1 MIQIITDSASDITN
15 AEAKNLGVYIVP
27 INIEFQDGNCPQET
41 LEDFELFY
49 QKLSVSDELPTTS
62 QPSPDLYLKYFKEAK
77 SNNDDVLVI
86 TLSSGLSGILSA
98 VNIAKELCD
107 YDRIFVLDSHQAI
120 GGQRILTEQAIKFRK
135 LGYKV
140 EDIISELEV
149 LRDRI
154 TVNGM
159 IDTLTYLRKGG
170 RIPPSLAAVG
180 NTLRIKPIIVLEDKI
195 IKMMG
200 KAMGRE
206 AGKKLVYKR
215 FESHLPDENY
225 PFYFVYSSNRD
236 LGIQFMKETME
247 LYPFLEKF
255 NPKLLPVNGVIG
267 THLGTNGIGFAYVM
281 KTED

>member
-1 MIQIITDSASDITN
+1 MIQIITDSASDITI
-15 AEAKNLGVYIVP
+15 AEANELGIHIVP
-27 INIEFQDGNCPQET
+27 INIEFPDGTCPQET

-49 QKLSVSDELPTTS
+49 TRLTDCDELPTTS
-62 QPSPDLYLKYFKEAK
+62 QPSPDVYLKIFEEAK
-77 SNNDDVLVI
+77 SNNDDVLVL

-107 YDRIFVLDSHQAI
+107 YERIFVLDSHQAI
-120 GGQRILTEQAIKFRK
+120 GGQRILTEQAIKLRN
-135 LGYKV
+135 LGYDV
-140 EDIISELEV
+140 EAIIPELEQ

-180 NTLRIKPIIVLEDKI
+180 NTLRIKPIIILEEKV

-215 FESHLPDENY
+215 FEAHLPDENY
-225 PFYFVYSSNRD
+225 PFYFLYTSNRE
-236 LGIQFMKETME
+236 LGIQFMDETIE
-247 LYPFLEKF
+247 LYPFLEKL
-255 NPKLLPVNGVIG
+255 NPRLVPVNGVIG
-267 THLGTNGIGFAYVM
+267 THIGTNGVGFAYVM
-281 KTED
+281 K

>member
-1 MIQIITDSASDITN
+1 MIQIITDSASDITI
-15 AEAKNLGVYIVP
+15 AEANELGVHIVP
-27 INIEFQDGNCPQET
+27 INIEFPDGTCPQET

-49 QKLSVSDELPTTS
+49 KRLADCDELPTTS
-62 QPSPDLYLKYFKEAK
+62 QPSPDVYLKIFEEAK
-77 SNNDDVLVI
+77 SNNDDVLVL

-107 YDRIFVLDSHQAI
+107 YERIFVLDSHQAI
-120 GGQRILTEQAIKFRK
+120 GGQRILTEQAIKLRN
-135 LGYKV
+135 LGYDV
-140 EDIISELEV
+140 EAIIPELEQ

-180 NTLRIKPIIVLEDKI
+180 NTLRIKPIIILEEKV

-215 FESHLPDENY
+215 FEAHLPDDNY
-225 PFYFVYSSNRD
+225 PFYFLYTSNRE
-236 LGIQFMKETME
+236 LGIQFMEETIE
-247 LYPFLEKF
+247 LYPFLEKL
-255 NPKLLPVNGVIG
+255 NPRLVPVNGVIG
-267 THLGTNGIGFAYVM
+267 THIGTNGVGFAYVM
-281 KTED
+281 K